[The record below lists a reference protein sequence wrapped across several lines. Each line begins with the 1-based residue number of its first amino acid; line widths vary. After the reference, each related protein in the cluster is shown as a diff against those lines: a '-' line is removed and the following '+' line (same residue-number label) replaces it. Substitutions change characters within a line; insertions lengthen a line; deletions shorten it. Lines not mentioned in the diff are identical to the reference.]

1 MAYLTQKE
9 SDVRLGDANQNEDKT
24 YLKIQ
29 LTNQATKNN
38 PPRHTPKRRANKCF
52 GRAFCLAQSA
62 SEVNSLKLQKYSPL
76 DSWKSI
82 RVVCQRGITM
92 VGCHRASV
100 ERSIAMLI
108 LAGEVAIRER
118 WSWCQEIVIVIQASL
133 SMWHRVLSELA
144 RILKTIWKANRRIK
158 LRHSRTVKNNSP
170 FCSDLNH
177 LR

>member
-29 LTNQATKNN
+29 LTNQAAKSN
-38 PPRHTPKRRANKCF
+38 PPRQTPKRRASKCYV
-52 GRAFCLAQSA
+52 RASCSAQSA
-62 SEVNSLKLQKYSPL
+62 SAVNSSKLQKYSPL

-82 RVVCQRGITM
+82 RVVCQRAITM
-92 VGCHRASV
+92 AECHRASV
-100 ERSIAMLI
+100 EPSIAMQI
-108 LAGEVAIRER
+108 LAGEEAIRKR
-118 WSWCQEIVIVIQASL
+118 WSWCQEIIIVIQASL
-133 SMWHRVLSELA
+133 SMWLRVRSGLA